1 MCNPRIYNKEK
12 YDEIINCDAKK
23 VCVIAGPGTGKTQ
36 RILIPKAQEII
47 KQDDINPDEV
57 LILSFSRLSANDL
70 KKKVKN
76 LDKIPKAVTLHSFCL
91 SFLLSEDNHDIRDRI
106 DTILLDFEKDILVS
120 DLKII
125 FPNKHKRDL
134 RKMLKEFSA
143 GWAVSQ
149 HDKVFEENEE
159 KKRFKNAVVNWLTE
173 FQVCMMEEIVYNA
186 ADLARKIN
194 SDSLNKIKYIFVD
207 EFQDLNRLEQEF
219 VEIMS
224 NNANYTL
231 VIGDPDQSIYSFKYA
246 FPTGISDFSKRP
258 DVTKYSID
266 FCGRCARKIL
276 KVANQLLLQMDPG
289 RAKELKCLPNSIE
302 GEVYKKDFGFQQ
314 DEFSYVLNKTIYEIN
329 KGTKPKDIVILVPKK
344 KLGKQFVFYANN
356 NNKNKEISFKFVVKN
371 DLTKLQQKRILLLGL
386 IVNPNSISRFRGLI
400 GLEDKK
406 GFFSKE
412 LSQLKDHYGN
422 INNVIL
428 NADPEDFEK
437 RKKKIRL
444 VCQKINELKQ
454 KIECYRKINNTDE
467 ILDKIFPSEIDEFNE
482 IRKIL
487 NSLRKDDDNLDKLY
501 SKFIDYSRDI
511 NVNENTIGV
520 MTLMGSKGLDAKC
533 VFIIGCNDG
542 NIPGENRSEFLDN
555 LQYKQEQRRLLYVGI
570 TRAKEKLHITWSRF
584 IDFKQSK
591 SHYTKSNKT
600 YSIKSKGNRYI
611 VSKVGL
617 SEFLQDIDFS

>member
-1 MCNPRIYNKEK
+1 MYIPRIYNKEK
-12 YDEIINCDAKK
+12 YDEIINCNDRK

-36 RILIPKAQEII
+36 CILIPKAQEII

-70 KKKVKN
+70 KEKVKKLN
-76 LDKIPKAVTLHSFCL
+76 KIPKASTLHSFCL
-91 SFLLSEDNHDIRDRI
+91 SFLLSEDNHDIRERI

-125 FPNKHKRDL
+125 FPYKHKRDL
-134 RKMLKEFSA
+134 KKMLNEFSA

-149 HDKVFEENEE
+149 HDKVFAENEE
-159 KKRFKNAVVNWLTE
+159 KKRFKSAVVNWLTE

-207 EFQDLNRLEQEF
+207 EFQDLNKLEQEF

-314 DEFSYVLNKTIYEIN
+314 EEFSYVLNSTITEIN
-329 KGTKPKDIVILVPKK
+329 NGTKPKDIIILVPKK
-344 KLGKQFVFYANN
+344 KLGKQFTKYANN
-356 NNKNKEISFKFVVKN
+356 HNKNKEISFKFVVKN

-400 GLEDKK
+400 GLEDEK

-412 LSQLKDHYGN
+412 LSELKNHYGN
-422 INNVIL
+422 INNVFL
-428 NADPEDFEK
+428 NANPEDFAK

-444 VCQKINELKQ
+444 VCKKINELK
-454 KIECYRKINNTDE
+454 KIVKDYKDLDDLDE
-467 ILDKIFPSEIDEFNE
+467 ILDKIFPYDSEELRA
-482 IRKIL
+482 IRNIL
-487 NSLRKDDDNLDKLY
+487 NSLRNDDDNLEKLY
-501 SKFIDYSRDI
+501 LKFVEYSRDI
-511 NVNENTIGV
+511 NVDENTVRV
-520 MTLMGSKGLDAKC
+520 MTLMGSKGLEANC

-542 NIPGENRSEFLDN
+542 NIPGENRSELLRN
-555 LQYKQEQRRLLYVGI
+555 LEYKQEQRRLLYVGI

-591 SHYTKSNKT
+591 GHYTKSNKT
-600 YSIKSKGNRYI
+600 YSMKRKGIRNI
-611 VSKVGL
+611 VSQVGL